1 MVGRF
6 TWKHAL
12 KVVLVMGWSDF
23 VLKYRGSFLGYLWS
37 LAGPLV
43 KFLVILY
50 VFGPFVS
57 PEIPE
62 YPLYLFL
69 GIIMWEHFVLTTS
82 SCITALIEKA
92 SIVQTMI
99 FPRILLMLTAGWTNM
114 IIFFTHFVIFCVFAL
129 LLRVPLHFAQL
140 LFVLILFHMFFI
152 AVGIGM
158 LLSAYSL
165 KYRDIPHLWG
175 IISQTLFWLT
185 PIMYQYQP
193 RLPLSQ
199 AFMELFLHP
208 LQFSLRSVFD
218 VFVQFQPLSI
228 LVYDARRILLY
239 REIPS
244 WTHFVWF
251 TLICIGLFAFAAVI
265 FQRRSRDFLQ

>member
-1 MVGRF
+1 M
-6 TWKHAL
+6 
-12 KVVLVMGWSDF
+12 
-23 VLKYRGSFLGYLWS
+23 
-37 LAGPLV
+37 
-43 KFLVILY
+43 
-50 VFGPFVS
+50 
-57 PEIPE
+57 
-62 YPLYLFL
+62 
-69 GIIMWEHFVLTTS
+69 
-82 SCITALIEKA
+82 
-92 SIVQTMI
+92 IV
-99 FPRILLMLTAGWTNM
+99 
-114 IIFFTHFVIFCVFAL
+114 FFTHFVIFLVFA
-129 LLRVPLHFAQL
+129 
-140 LFVLILFHMFFI
+140 FFI
-152 AVGIGM
+152 GVSFSVWQLAAVLVLAQMFLLAVGIGM

-185 PIMYQYQP
+185 LIMYQYQP

-265 FQRRSRDFLQ
+265 FQRRSRDFLQEY